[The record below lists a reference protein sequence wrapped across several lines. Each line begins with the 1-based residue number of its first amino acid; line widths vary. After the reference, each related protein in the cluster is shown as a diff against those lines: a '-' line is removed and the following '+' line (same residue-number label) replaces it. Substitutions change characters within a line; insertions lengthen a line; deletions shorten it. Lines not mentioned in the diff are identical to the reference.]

1 MESFRLEN
9 IFNIIKSNCYEAEFL
24 PTEQR
29 RLLLC
34 SPHQSPPGAWAP
46 SPLLHIQ
53 SRGRAVGSL
62 PLVFLSYSR
71 ANEDIFL
78 CDMIEIYQIFFW
90 NIFTLFTQPK
100 KKINLT
106 VLLICSTNN
115 YGKKYTNK
123 TWKGV
128 EVSSQKF
135 SDVFPFLLELE
146 VLMRGR
152 NFLVLTDKR
161 TTSEEN
167 KSIQAKPLRFFIED
181 FSTLVLGVHCFYIDE
196 KSA

>member
-1 MESFRLEN
+1 MLWSWVLSYRAKETIAVLTTPEPSWGR
-9 IFNIIKSNCYEAEFL
+9 
-24 PTEQR
+24 
-29 RLLLC
+29 
-34 SPHQSPPGAWAP
+34 SPQSPAP
-46 SPLLHIQ
+46 HPVQGQCSWVPTSGFPELFQGQWRYFPLWYD
-53 SRGRAVGSL
+53 RD
-62 PLVFLSYSR
+62 LS
-71 ANEDIFL
+71 DIL
-78 CDMIEIYQIFFW
+78 LEYIYPFH
-90 NIFTLFTQPK
+90 PAKK